1 MSDESNQGHEGRE
14 EDNVFKAWSDLATKM
29 MAAGWSAPSM
39 APPPDMG
46 RQFRANYLG
55 AWSEF
60 FERWMRSPE
69 FLEWMRQSL
78 SGGVEVR
85 KQLNEFFGRL
95 QNTFQAVSRQDF
107 DQLIE
112 RVRGLEDRIAHDTQE
127 ILSRL
132 EEIQARLD
140 AGEGGSRRPAENG
153 AKAGRGRKPGGRNTV
168 REHGPGKQ

>member
-1 MSDESNQGHEGRE
+1 MSEEDRQGGEGRE
-14 EDNVFKAWSDLATKM
+14 ETNLFKAWSDLATKM
-29 MAAGWSAPSM
+29 MTAGWSVPPM
-39 APPPDMG
+39 ASPPDMG
-46 RQFRANYLG
+46 RQLRANYLG

-60 FERWMRSPE
+60 FDRWMRSPE
-69 FLEWMRQSL
+69 FLEATRQSL

-95 QNTFQAVSRQDF
+95 QNAFQAVSRQDF

-112 RVRGLEDRIAHDTQE
+112 RVRGLEDRVLRDTQE

-140 AGEGGSRRPAENG
+140 AGEGGSPAGDSRQPAENG
-153 AKAGRGRKPGGRNTV
+153 AKARRGRKPGGRNTV
-168 REHGPGKQ
+168 RE